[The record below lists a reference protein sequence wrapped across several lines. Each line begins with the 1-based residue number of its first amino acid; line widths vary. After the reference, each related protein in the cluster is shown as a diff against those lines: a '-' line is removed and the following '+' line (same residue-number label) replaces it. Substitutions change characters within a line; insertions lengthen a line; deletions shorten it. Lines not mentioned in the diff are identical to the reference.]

1 MKKIVLSACFI
12 LSTGSMSA
20 LPSLAAPQTKK
31 QSSIQWQ
38 SYEQALLQAKQL
50 KRPVYLQFHA
60 NWCGYCKKLTQESY
74 SQKVIQ
80 NLLNQQFVPVQ
91 IVEDSKATYTVQG
104 KTYTAQDLILEYK
117 VSGFPTLAFLE
128 PDGKLIGLVPGYVKP
143 NEFQLLLAFISSK
156 AYLKTDFDTYS
167 KTQK

>member
-1 MKKIVLSACFI
+1 MKKIVLTACFI

-20 LPSLAAPQTKK
+20 LPSLAAPQTQK

-38 SYEQALLQAKQL
+38 HYDQALLQAKQL
-50 KRPVYLQFHA
+50 KRPVYIQFHA

-74 SQKVIQ
+74 SQKSIQ

-91 IVEDSKATYTVQG
+91 IVEDSKATYTIQG
-104 KTYTAQDLILEYK
+104 KTYTTQDLMLEYK

-143 NEFQLLLAFISSK
+143 NEFELLLSFISSK
-156 AYLKTDFDTYS
+156 AYLSSDFESYR
-167 KTQK
+167 KNKK